1 MDLTKIT
8 DVDKLK
14 SMAYDQLVQ
23 KQIAEQNLQAIN
35 QRLEEVV
42 AVLNKQD
49 KDKEIGSK
57 KLRP

>member
-1 MDLTKIT
+1 MDLSKIT
-8 DVDKLK
+8 DIDKLK

-42 AVLNKQD
+42 GELNKQE
-49 KDKEIGSK
+49 KEKPPK
-57 KLRP
+57 KSS

>member
-42 AVLNKQD
+42 AVLNKQE
-49 KDKEIGSK
+49 KQKPPK
-57 KLRP
+57 KSS

>member
-1 MDLTKIT
+1 MDLSKIT
-8 DVDKLK
+8 DIDKLK

-42 AVLNKQD
+42 AVLNKQE
-49 KDKEIGSK
+49 KEKPPK
-57 KLRP
+57 KSS

>member
-42 AVLNKQD
+42 
-49 KDKEIGSK
+49 KDQEKASK
-57 KLRP
+57 KTK